1 MSLLK
6 WPWTHNTQTVSVP
19 PKPIPPPPES
29 PPPSPPPDNPALGT
43 ARWDHKRF
51 GMENFGNTCYAN
63 SVLQALYFCDPFR
76 QLVCDAPDRSYPT
89 TPESIAAAQAAVAQL
104 QPPPPPA
111 QTPKPAHVRRPSAA
125 DLSMPAHA
133 GFAGGSGLVASAFM
147 GPPAA
152 AAPHKTTSAP
162 TPAPIVNVGP
172 VIPPLPPSLFSA
184 LRSLFIH
191 IAANPAD
198 KGTVSP
204 RAFVEKLKKEN
215 ELFRSNM
222 HQDAHEFLNY
232 LLNSIV
238 EDLTHEMKA
247 GPPEDLSKSV
257 TSTSS
262 HSNISPHLTLVHD
275 LFEGTLTSETR
286 CLTCETEAEKRYASF
301 VIPTTCRASV
311 WMKIKKLPNVLA
323 LHLKRFKYQEDV
335 QRYIKLSYRVAFP
348 FELRLFN
355 TVDDAEDPDRLYE
368 LFAIVVHVGS
378 GPHHG
383 HYITIAKQRG
393 QWLAFDDDV
402 VEPVQESAIPKY
414 FGDSPAGS
422 GYVLF
427 YQAVNIDLQALGLKN
442 PQVASPASS
451 PPEQPIIPPVVV
463 EEPTSPVPLAEE
475 VVGKVS
481 PDVSESG
488 TIATP
493 SPSTPTLSHP
503 SSSPILSKPDGL
515 PPSTAP
521 SSIGGSG
528 FKGSTKPLS
537 GSSGSVQVSEPG
549 VVVNGHVLTNG
560 DAAYQENGHK
570 LAPEPTTKTGR
581 TKGLSASWFGWGGK
595 KKDKDKDK
603 GTPASSRKATLDDP
617 NHLPVIDIRR
627 PSAPALIETSSGRVL
642 TDNGSPMLHD
652 EPEEAPGLGV
662 DFGRT
667 AEPRSG
673 SISAS
678 SSGDHLL
685 HHSIPDHRHL
695 RMSPPRVSRS
705 GSVSATTNGST
716 GSGLHVPGYS
726 PTRPSPSPSSSASS
740 VSTPLR
746 HNGSAP
752 KLAVNP
758 GIAPFPLAMS
768 PVKERKRPSTASS
781 IPERAVEPPLTIVP
795 PVPALSPSPVV
806 TSPMRSHTI
815 GPADTLQTAKVKT
828 AKRKLSFSNA
838 LNSFARRDKSL
849 GKIDRGVNTFSP
861 EGRLF
866 QVEYAIEAIKLGS
879 TTVGIKTPE
888 GVVLGVEKRVQSSLL
903 ESSSIEKIMEIDTHL
918 GCAMSGLTADA
929 RTMIDHARLTAQNH
943 RFTYDE
949 AIKVESVTQAV
960 CDLALRF
967 GESMDN
973 EDAMMSRPF
982 GVALL
987 IAGIDELGPQL
998 YHTDPSGTF
1007 VRYEAKAIGSG
1018 SEAAQ
1023 TELQDKY
1030 HKQMT
1035 LLEARNLTLKI
1046 LKQVM
1051 EEKLDHHNVQL
1062 AQVTREKGFEIIP
1075 DSELQEIIEAMA
1087 REAS

>member
-6 WPWTHNTQTVSVP
+6 WWTHNNTQQASAP
-19 PKPIPPPPES
+19 PKPTLPPPLPES
-29 PPPSPPPDNPALGT
+29 PCVPLPPPDDSAVGT
-43 ARWDHKRF
+43 ARWNHKRF

-76 QLVCDAPDRSYPT
+76 QLVCDAPDRSYPI
-89 TPESIAAAQAAVAQL
+89 TPEAIAAAQAAVAQL
-104 QPPPPPA
+104 QPPPPA
-111 QTPKPAHVRRPSAA
+111 QTPKPKPAHVRRPSAA
-125 DLSMPAHA
+125 DLSAPAHA
-133 GFAGGSGLVASAFM
+133 AFAGGPGGLVASAFL
-147 GPPAA
+147 GPPAV
-152 AAPHKTTSAP
+152 APHKTTSAP
-162 TPAPIVNVGP
+162 TPAPIVNIGP

-191 IAANPAD
+191 IAANPSD

-238 EDLTHEMKA
+238 EDLTLELKA
-247 GPPEDLSKSV
+247 GPLEDLSKSV
-257 TSTSS
+257 ASTSS
-262 HSNISPHLTLVHD
+262 ASNLSPHLTLVHD

-286 CLTCETEAEKRYASF
+286 CLTCETVSSRDESFLDLSIDIERNSSITACLRQFSASEMLCRGDKFFCDSCCGLQEAEKR
-301 VIPTTCRASV
+301 
-311 WMKIKKLPNVLA
+311 MKIKKLPNVLA

-442 PQVASPASS
+442 PQVASAASS
-451 PPEQPIIPPVVV
+451 APEQPIIPPVVV
-463 EEPTSPVPLAEE
+463 EEPVTVPEE
-475 VVGKVS
+475 VATKVS

-503 SSSPILSKPDGL
+503 SSSPILSKPEGL

-537 GSSGSVQVSEPG
+537 GSSGSVQVSEP
-549 VVVNGHVLTNG
+549 VAIVNGHPPTNG
-560 DAAYQENGHK
+560 DAAHQENGLK
-570 LAPEPTTKTGR
+570 PAPEPTAKTGR
-581 TKGLSASWFGWGGK
+581 TKGLSANWFGWGGK
-595 KKDKDKDK
+595 KKDK
-603 GTPASSRKATLDDP
+603 GTPASSRKATLDDQG
-617 NHLPVIDIRR
+617 HIPVIDIRR
-627 PSAPALIETSSGRVL
+627 PSAPGLMETTSGHAY
-642 TDNGSPMLHD
+642 TENGVPVLHD
-652 EPEEAPGLGV
+652 EPEDAAGLGV

-685 HHSIPDHRHL
+685 HHSVPDHRHL
-695 RMSPPRVSRS
+695 RTSPPRVSRS

-716 GSGLHVPGYS
+716 GSGLHVPRYS

-746 HNGSAP
+746 PNASAP
-752 KLAVNP
+752 KLPASHAVT
-758 GIAPFPLAMS
+758 PFPLTMS

-781 IPERAVEPPLTIVP
+781 LPLSAAERLPAIVP
-795 PVPALSPSPVV
+795 PVPILSPPPAV
-806 TSPMRSHTI
+806 TSPTRSRTI
-815 GPADTLQTAKVKT
+815 GPSDSLQTAKTKT

-838 LNSFARRDKSL
+838 LNTFARRDKSL
-849 GKIDRGVNTFSP
+849 GKLGTHERRISIA
-861 EGRLF
+861 EGAESLPPR
-866 QVEYAIEAIKLGS
+866 VPTTP
-879 TTVGIKTPE
+879 TTV
-888 GVVLGVEKRVQSSLL
+888 KR
-903 ESSSIEKIMEIDTHL
+903 K
-918 GCAMSGLTADA
+918 
-929 RTMIDHARLTAQNH
+929 
-943 RFTYDE
+943 
-949 AIKVESVTQAV
+949 
-960 CDLALRF
+960 
-967 GESMDN
+967 
-973 EDAMMSRPF
+973 
-982 GVALL
+982 
-987 IAGIDELGPQL
+987 
-998 YHTDPSGTF
+998 
-1007 VRYEAKAIGSG
+1007 
-1018 SEAAQ
+1018 
-1023 TELQDKY
+1023 
-1030 HKQMT
+1030 
-1035 LLEARNLTLKI
+1035 
-1046 LKQVM
+1046 
-1051 EEKLDHHNVQL
+1051 
-1062 AQVTREKGFEIIP
+1062 
-1075 DSELQEIIEAMA
+1075 
-1087 REAS
+1087 

>member
-6 WPWTHNTQTVSVP
+6 WPWLNTQTPSAT
-19 PKPIPPPPES
+19 PKPVPPPPET
-29 PPPSPPPDNPALGT
+29 PPPSPPPDDPALAT

-76 QLVCDAPDRSYPT
+76 QLVCDAPDRSYPA
-89 TPESIAAAQAAVAQL
+89 TPEAIAAAQAAVAQL
-104 QPPPPPA
+104 HPPA
-111 QTPKPAHVRRPSAA
+111 TPKPKPAHVRRPSAA
-125 DLSMPAHA
+125 DMTTPAHA
-133 GFAGGSGLVASAFM
+133 GFAVGPGGLVASAFM
-147 GPPAA
+147 APPVAV
-152 AAPHKTTSAP
+152 PHKTTSAP

-232 LLNSIV
+232 LLNSVV

-257 TSTSS
+257 ASTSS
-262 HSNISPHLTLVHD
+262 ASNCSPHLTLVHD

-286 CLTCETEAEKRYASF
+286 CLTCETVSSRDESFLDLSIDIERNSSVTACLRQFSASEMLCRGDKFFCDSCCGLQEAEKR
-301 VIPTTCRASV
+301 
-311 WMKIKKLPNVLA
+311 MKIKKLPNVLA

-368 LFAIVVHVGS
+368 LFAIIVHVGS

-427 YQAVNIDLQALGLKN
+427 YQAVNTDLQALGVKN
-442 PQVASPASS
+442 PQVASVPS
-451 PPEQPIIPPVVV
+451 QPIVPPVVL
-463 EEPTSPVPLAEE
+463 EPPTSPVPAVPRQASEE
-475 VVGKVS
+475 MVAKVS

-503 SSSPILSKPDGL
+503 SSSPTMPKSEEL

-521 SSIGGSG
+521 TSAGGSG
-528 FKGSTKPLS
+528 FVHHSTNPPS
-537 GSSGSVQVSEPG
+537 VSSGSVQQLSDPPT
-549 VVVNGHVLTNG
+549 GHVIV
-560 DAAYQENGHK
+560 QNGHK
-570 LAPEPTTKTGR
+570 AVPEPTTKTGR
-581 TKGLSASWFGWGGK
+581 SKGLSTSWFGWPGK
-595 KKDKDKDK
+595 KKDKEKDK
-603 GTPASSRKATLDDP
+603 GTPASSRKATLDDAS
-617 NHLPVIDIRR
+617 NLPVIDIRR
-627 PSAPALIETSSGRVL
+627 PSAPALMESPPGQVSAV
-642 TDNGSPMLHD
+642 NGTGVLHD

-667 AEPRSG
+667 TEPPLTS
-673 SISAS
+673 STSAS

-685 HHSIPDHRHL
+685 HHSVPDHRHL
-695 RMSPPRVSRS
+695 RTSPPRVSRS

-716 GSGLHVPGYS
+716 GSGLHVPSYIPS
-726 PTRPSPSPSSSASS
+726 RPSPSPSSSASS

-746 HNGSAP
+746 HNASVP
-752 KLAVNP
+752 KLGVP
-758 GIAPFPLAMS
+758 QSIAPFPLTMS
-768 PVKERKRPSTASS
+768 PVKEPKRPSTASS
-781 IPERAVEPPLTIVP
+781 IPPREPALTIVP
-795 PVPALSPSPVV
+795 PPSMLSPPPV
-806 TSPMRSHTI
+806 TSPVRSNTI
-815 GPADTLQTAKVKT
+815 GAVDTLQTTKVKT
-828 AKRKLSFSNA
+828 PKRKMSFSTA
-838 LNSFARRDKSL
+838 LNSLARRDKSL
-849 GKIDRGVNTFSP
+849 
-861 EGRLF
+861 
-866 QVEYAIEAIKLGS
+866 AKLGAHD
-879 TTVGIKTPE
+879 
-888 GVVLGVEKRVQSSLL
+888 R
-903 ESSSIEKIMEIDTHL
+903 
-918 GCAMSGLTADA
+918 
-929 RTMIDHARLTAQNH
+929 RT
-943 RFTYDE
+943 
-949 AIKVESVTQAV
+949 S
-960 CDLALRF
+960 
-967 GESMDN
+967 
-973 EDAMMSRPF
+973 
-982 GVALL
+982 
-987 IAGIDELGPQL
+987 
-998 YHTDPSGTF
+998 
-1007 VRYEAKAIGSG
+1007 
-1018 SEAAQ
+1018 
-1023 TELQDKY
+1023 
-1030 HKQMT
+1030 
-1035 LLEARNLTLKI
+1035 
-1046 LKQVM
+1046 
-1051 EEKLDHHNVQL
+1051 
-1062 AQVTREKGFEIIP
+1062 
-1075 DSELQEIIEAMA
+1075 IIEGAEGLSPLVVPTTPTK
-1087 REAS
+1087 RK

>member
-6 WPWTHNTQTVSVP
+6 WPWTHNTQTVTVP
-19 PKPIPPPPES
+19 PKPAPPPPPES
-29 PPPSPPPDNPALGT
+29 PPPPPPPDNPALAT

-152 AAPHKTTSAP
+152 APHKTTSAP

-232 LLNSIV
+232 LLNSVV

-257 TSTSS
+257 ASTSS
-262 HSNISPHLTLVHD
+262 SSNISPHLTLVHD

-286 CLTCETEAEKRYASF
+286 CLTCETVSARDESFLDLSIDIEQNSSVTACLRQFSASEMLCRGDKFFCDSCCGLQEAEKR
-301 VIPTTCRASV
+301 
-311 WMKIKKLPNVLA
+311 MKIKKLPNVLA

-402 VEPVQESAIPKY
+402 VEPIQESAIPKY

-463 EEPTSPVPLAEE
+463 EEPTSPLPLPEE
-475 VVGKVS
+475 VVTKVS

-537 GSSGSVQVSEPG
+537 GSSGSVQGSEPG
-549 VVVNGHVLTNG
+549 VVLNGHVLTNG

-570 LAPEPTTKTGR
+570 PAPEPTTKTGR

-595 KKDKDKDK
+595 KKDKDK

-627 PSAPALIETSSGRVL
+627 PSAPALIETSSGRVF
-642 TDNGSPMLHD
+642 TENGSPMLHD
-652 EPEEAPGLGV
+652 EPEETPGLGV

-685 HHSIPDHRHL
+685 HHSVPDHRHL
-695 RMSPPRVSRS
+695 RTSPPRVSRS

-752 KLAVNP
+752 KLAVNQ
-758 GIAPFPLAMS
+758 GIAPFPLTMS

-781 IPERAVEPPLTIVP
+781 IPERTAEPPLTIVP
-795 PVPALSPSPVV
+795 PVPTLSPPPVV

-815 GPADTLQTAKVKT
+815 GHADTLQTAKVKT

-849 GKIDRGVNTFSP
+849 GKIGTHDR
-861 EGRLF
+861 R
-866 QVEYAIEAIKLGS
+866 I
-879 TTVGIKTPE
+879 
-888 GVVLGVEKRVQSSLL
+888 
-903 ESSSIEKIMEIDTHL
+903 SI
-918 GCAMSGLTADA
+918 A
-929 RTMIDHARLTAQNH
+929 
-943 RFTYDE
+943 
-949 AIKVESVTQAV
+949 
-960 CDLALRF
+960 
-967 GESMDN
+967 
-973 EDAMMSRPF
+973 EDAESLPPL
-982 GVALL
+982 V
-987 IAGIDELGPQL
+987 P
-998 YHTDPSGTF
+998 TTPTT
-1007 VRYEAKAIGSG
+1007 AKR
-1018 SEAAQ
+1018 
-1023 TELQDKY
+1023 K
-1030 HKQMT
+1030 
-1035 LLEARNLTLKI
+1035 
-1046 LKQVM
+1046 
-1051 EEKLDHHNVQL
+1051 
-1062 AQVTREKGFEIIP
+1062 
-1075 DSELQEIIEAMA
+1075 
-1087 REAS
+1087 